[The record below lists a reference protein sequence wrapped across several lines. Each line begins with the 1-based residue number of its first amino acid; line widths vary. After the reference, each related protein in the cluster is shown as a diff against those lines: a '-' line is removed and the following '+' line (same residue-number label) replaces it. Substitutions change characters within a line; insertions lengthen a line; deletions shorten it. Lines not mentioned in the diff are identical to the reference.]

1 MSSRQTLLTVIK
13 AELKAGGLSV
23 ADLARDLVERLQ
35 KVAEDFARQHLSA
48 QKLPA
53 TEQRQY
59 TLVMGMR
66 SWLFDQFRYLQRGSA

>member
-1 MSSRQTLLTVIK
+1 MAFVGVESLTFTGIDVEDDVGDE
-13 AELKAGGLSV
+13 ASV
-23 ADLARDLVERLQ
+23 TGRKQ
-35 KVAEDFARQHLSA
+35 
-48 QKLPA
+48 A